1 MARAVL
7 MPVRS
12 PTGLYD
18 PRFEHDACGVG
29 FLADLAGGQES
40 SVLPLALLALARM
53 NHRGAIDADG
63 RTGDGAGVITQIPRA
78 VLRADLPPGHLG
90 VGMLF
95 LPLDRAGA
103 ARARTVAG
111 EGPAP
116 GGPAPRGR
124 RGGAGPGGGLGEGGG
139 AGGAG
144 GGPGAVGRP

>member
-7 MPVRS
+7 MPVPS

-40 SVLPLALLALARM
+40 SVLPLALRALARM

-63 RTGDGAGVITQIPRA
+63 RTGDGAGGITQIPRA

-95 LPLDRAGA
+95 LPLDRARA
-103 ARARTVAG
+103 ARARTVARAP
-111 EGPAP
+111 PAP
-116 GGPAPRGR
+116 GPPRPPR
-124 RGGAGPGGGLGEGGG
+124 CRAGP
-139 AGGAG
+139 
-144 GGPGAVGRP
+144 

>member
-1 MARAVL
+1 MAHAVL
-7 MPVRS
+7 MPVPS

-29 FLADLAGGQES
+29 FLADLVGGQES

-78 VLRADLPPGHLG
+78 VLRADLPPGRLG

-95 LPLDRAGA
+95 LPLDRGGA
-103 ARARTVAG
+103 LRARSVAG
-111 EGPAP
+111 EALPA
-116 GGPAPRGR
+116 GGLAARGR
-124 RGGAGPGGGLGEGGG
+124 RGVPVQEAGPG
-139 AGGAG
+139 AA
-144 GGPGAVGRP
+144 